1 MKVILE
7 YRNHPNIATIKN
19 QCENRASFSF
29 PKLDN
34 KEVEHLILNQDV
46 NSVSKSTNIPLKFV
60 LENHDIY
67 SNFLCASFN
76 SSIKLKKFPQNLIK
90 LASITLLKKKDKKH
104 IKGN

>member
-1 MKVILE
+1 MKAILE

-29 PKLDN
+29 PKLGN

-76 SSIKLKKFPQNLIK
+76 SSIKLKKFPQNLK